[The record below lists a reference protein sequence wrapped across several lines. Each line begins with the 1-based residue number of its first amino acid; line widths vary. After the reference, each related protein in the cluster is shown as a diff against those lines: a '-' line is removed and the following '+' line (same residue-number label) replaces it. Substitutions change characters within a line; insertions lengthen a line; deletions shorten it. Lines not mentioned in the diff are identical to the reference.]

1 MKNHTKPP
9 IYQLFKILSLEVI
22 FVVFSFSPPP
32 ETDLANLNH
41 FFNLFK
47 HLLNQTFRLKFCGK
61 PNGLGLAIEIK
72 GIRMEVGQENVLEFK
87 TIQNEKD
94 FENYNSMRTP
104 CR

>member
-1 MKNHTKPP
+1 
-9 IYQLFKILSLEVI
+9 
-22 FVVFSFSPPP
+22 
-32 ETDLANLNH
+32 
-41 FFNLFK
+41 
-47 HLLNQTFRLKFCGK
+47 LKFCGK